1 MKVEFNVRFNQAS
14 GALRPIETIF
24 ELEEVNAHISNGR
37 VVLFELIELN
47 ERLYREGFIFKSY
60 MNGHCRFAE
69 SRLCPVQHGGWE
81 ELTEDNWEQILP
93 VKIYARKRSL
103 NFNWAAYVL
112 PLDPRE
118 GETFYVEDLIE
129 DILVSEF
136 WGEKIYAVDG
146 IAIWDG
152 KGLEF
157 HRELYDSSECM
168 IVG

>member
-1 MKVEFNVRFNQAS
+1 MKFNVRFDRAS
-14 GALRPIETIF
+14 VAPRHIETIF
-24 ELEEVNAHISNGR
+24 KLEEVNAHISNGR
-37 VVLFELIELN
+37 VVIFEPIQLN
-47 ERLYREGFIFKSY
+47 ERLYREGFIFKNY

-69 SRLCPVQHGGWE
+69 SRHFPVQHGDLV

-103 NFNWAAYVL
+103 NFDWAAYVL
-112 PLDPRE
+112 PIDPHV

-129 DILVSEF
+129 DILISEF
-136 WGEKIYAVDG
+136 WAEKIYAVDG
-146 IAIWDG
+146 IANWDG

-157 HRELYDSSECM
+157 RRDLYDSSECM

>member
-1 MKVEFNVRFNQAS
+1 MEFNVRFNQSS
-14 GALRPIETIF
+14 GALRVIETVF
-24 ELEEVNAHISNGR
+24 ELNEVNAHISNGR
-37 VVLFELIELN
+37 VLFFERIELN
-47 ERLYREGFIFKSY
+47 DQMYREGFIFKSY

-69 SRLCPVQHGGWE
+69 SRLSPVQQGGWE
-81 ELTEDNWEQILP
+81 ELTEDKWEQILP

-112 PLDPRE
+112 PPDPRE

-146 IAIWDG
+146 IANWDG
-152 KGLEF
+152 KVLEF
-157 HRELYDSSECM
+157 RRELYDSSECM

>member
-1 MKVEFNVRFNQAS
+1 MEFNVRLDRAS
-14 GALRPIETIF
+14 VAPRHIETIF
-24 ELEEVNAHISNGR
+24 ELDEVNAHISNGR
-37 VVLFELIELN
+37 VVLFEPIQLN
-47 ERLYREGFIFKSY
+47 EQLYREGFIFKNY

-69 SRLCPVQHGGWE
+69 SRHFPVQYGGWE

-103 NFNWAAYVL
+103 NFDWAAYVL
-112 PLDPRE
+112 PLDPCV

-146 IAIWDG
+146 IAKWDG
-152 KGLEF
+152 ERLEF
-157 HRELYDSSECM
+157 RRDLYDSSECM

>member
-1 MKVEFNVRFNQAS
+1 MEFNVRFDRAS
-14 GALRPIETIF
+14 VAPRLIETIF
-24 ELEEVNAHISNGR
+24 ELDEVNAHISNGR

-47 ERLYREGFIFKSY
+47 ERLYRKGFIFKNY
-60 MNGHCRFAE
+60 TNGHCRFAE
-69 SRLCPVQHGGWE
+69 SRRFPVQYGRWE

-93 VKIYARKRSL
+93 VKIYARNRSL
-103 NFNWAAYVL
+103 NFDWAAYVL

-136 WGEKIYAVDG
+136 WGGKIYAVDG
-146 IAIWDG
+146 IANWDG

-157 HRELYDSSECM
+157 RRDLYNSSECM

>member
-1 MKVEFNVRFNQAS
+1 MKLEFNVRFNKS
-14 GALRPIETIF
+14 SDALRIIETVF
-24 ELEEVNAHISNGR
+24 ELNEVNAHISNGR
-37 VVLFELIELN
+37 VLLFERIELN
-47 ERLYREGFIFKSY
+47 DQMYREGFIFKSY

-69 SRLCPVQHGGWE
+69 SRLSPVQQGGWE
-81 ELTEDNWEQILP
+81 ELTEDKWEQILP

-112 PLDPRE
+112 PPDPRE

-146 IAIWDG
+146 IANWDG
-152 KGLEF
+152 KVLEF
-157 HRELYDSSECM
+157 CRELYDSSECM